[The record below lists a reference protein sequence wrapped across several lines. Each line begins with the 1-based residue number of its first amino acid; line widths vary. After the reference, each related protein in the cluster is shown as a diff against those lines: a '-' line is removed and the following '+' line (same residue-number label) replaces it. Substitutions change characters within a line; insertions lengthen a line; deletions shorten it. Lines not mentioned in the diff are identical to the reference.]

1 MAFGYTVVA
10 PEMPERHRASNRA
23 RQTVVEGLF
32 RTKSSLLPNAAT
44 ATTAAAVSALVAL
57 FFGSGACFASYPLDC
72 LPYSYSVRFLSLS
85 IHNTNFPSL
94 FLSSSSFSSL
104 SHNIAANVFFY
115 SLDFCYAKCKHALVL
130 LLVLLHRPIQ
140 FLLSATFL
148 SFSFSFFIPF
158 PLTLL

>member
-1 MAFGYTVVA
+1 
-10 PEMPERHRASNRA
+10 MPERHRARNRA
-23 RQTVVEGLF
+23 RQTVAVRVEKVCFGLKARF
-32 RTKSSLLPNAAT
+32 CLVPPLPPPKPPPSPHQSLC
-44 ATTAAAVSALVAL
+44 S
-57 FFGSGACFASYPLDC
+57 
-72 LPYSYSVRFLSLS
+72 SVRALALRLILS
-85 IHNTNFPSL
+85 IVCHTRRTRCVSFPSL
-94 FLSSSSFSSL
+94 SSSQSTTQTFPLFFFLSSSSSL

-130 LLVLLHRPIQ
+130 LLVLLHLPIQ